1 MALVNEYLP
10 PTQSQKMNIFSASI
24 PKSVTAFSFVDNAIK
39 CFATYL
45 LSFAEF
51 KNQSLAEK
59 ALVMVSCVVKVFD
72 ATRNNV
78 SSGSSFFSVST
89 KWLASIFETK

>member
-1 MALVNEYLP
+1 MDNPMALVNEYLP

-24 PKSVTAFSFVDNAIK
+24 PKSVTAFSLVDNAIK

-78 SSGSSFFSVST
+78 SSGLSFLSVST
-89 KWLASIFETK
+89 R